1 MNTKSLKKLIIL
13 TVSLI
18 YVRDICLS
26 SMLLKVEEFP
36 ILSFSENN
44 KVQGYKYIVNYS
56 GKGS

>member
-1 MNTKSLKKLIIL
+1 
-13 TVSLI
+13 
-18 YVRDICLS
+18 
-26 SMLLKVEEFP
+26 MLLKVEEFP